1 MFRLYTF
8 DEINFATPKALKS
21 KKFFRG
27 LKNNKPFFKKQN
39 LFY

>member
-21 KKFFRG
+21 KI
-27 LKNNKPFFKKQN
+27 KNKSFLGPKK
-39 LFY
+39 